1 MSKISRFVAAMLA
14 TSVFATAAIAADA
27 RPINVDLTPPDP
39 HYMLYEDW
47 LSQEVHNQLVLL
59 PFYSVFDNLEY
70 KINDREVTLLGQVTQ
85 PTVKTDAEVA
95 VKAIEGV
102 TKVIDNIEVLPVSPM
117 DDQIRRAEFRA
128 IYRDLA
134 LQRYVFG
141 PVPPIHI
148 IVKDGHVTLEGV
160 VANQGDKNL
169 VNIRANAVP
178 GVFSV
183 TNNLRI
189 ESSE

>member
-1 MSKISRFVAAMLA
+1 MTSAKVRKYKAQPARSKRFSTGDTATTGSVTNAMSRTYTFYLAALNGAICVFFIVHAFFLGHFLVHSRTVRL
-14 TSVFATAAIAADA
+14 
-27 RPINVDLTPPDP
+27 DL
-39 HYMLYEDW
+39 M
-47 LSQEVHNQLVLL
+47 
-59 PFYSVFDNLEY
+59 
-70 KINDREVTLLGQVTQ
+70 
-85 PTVKTDAEVA
+85 
-95 VKAIEGV
+95 
-102 TKVIDNIEVLPVSPM
+102 PVSPM

-128 IYRDLA
+128 IYRDPA
-134 LQRYVFG
+134 PQRYAFG

-148 IVKDGHVTLEGV
+148 IVRDGQVALEGV